1 MLHTDAGQVGT
12 YEFPGADTPVQVDG
26 QVVVQPFAITGG
38 LGGQQAVT
46 PSVTVSDQAIE
57 NGTVTVDQVVSD
69 GPGWIVI
76 HAQQDGAPG
85 PVLGHAAVQDGENNN
100 VSVEI
105 DVANATQ
112 TLYAMLHTD
121 AGQVGTYEFP
131 GADTPVQVDGQVV
144 VQPFAITGGL
154 EAQATATPEAQ
165 PATLPQT
172 GGPTTPWTAAL
183 LVVGGALLTVGGLL
197 RLRKR
202 ETETVEI
209 DK

>member
-1 MLHTDAGQVGT
+1 
-12 YEFPGADTPVQVDG
+12 
-26 QVVVQPFAITGG
+26 
-38 LGGQQAVT
+38 
-46 PSVTVSDQAIE
+46 
-57 NGTVTVDQVVSD
+57 
-69 GPGWIVI
+69 
-76 HAQQDGAPG
+76 
-85 PVLGHAAVQDGENNN
+85 
-100 VSVEI
+100 
-105 DVANATQ
+105 
-112 TLYAMLHTD
+112 MLHTD